1 MAHKRLNLATLR
13 AAVSVICV
21 ITLLFVAFAHNI
33 SHVEAIASQSQS
45 IAAVSPSSD
54 APDSEKKSASGT
66 IEFCHA
72 CSALGM
78 VTGTFTLDK
87 PAPGIPELQRPHILL
102 PHHPQSNNPPPVS
115 LI

>member
-1 MAHKRLNLATLR
+1 MNLATLR
-13 AAVSVICV
+13 AAISVICV
-21 ITLLFVAFAHNI
+21 IALLFVTFAHNI
-33 SHVEAIASQSQS
+33 SHVDAIASQSQTVAS
-45 IAAVSPSSD
+45 VSLSSD
-54 APDSEKKSASGT
+54 GPDSEKKPGNGS

-78 VTGTFTLDK
+78 VTVTFTLDK

-102 PHHPQSNNPPPVS
+102 PHHPQSNNPPPVD

>member
-13 AAVSVICV
+13 AAISVICV
-21 ITLLFVAFAHNI
+21 ITLLFMAFAHNI

-45 IAAVSPSSD
+45 IASVSLSSD
-54 APDSEKKSASGT
+54 APDPEKKSAGGT

-78 VTGTFTLDK
+78 VAATFALDK
-87 PAPGIPELQRPHILL
+87 PARDIPELQRPHILL
-102 PHHPQSNNPPPVS
+102 PHPPQSDNPPPVR